1 MSDGL
6 PAPAGCHRA
15 RPAAGAGVNARLW
28 ELFGERGRGVL
39 VTLRRDGRPQ
49 LSNLDY
55 LAEPGLIRCST
66 TGDRAKVR
74 NLRRDPR
81 ASFHVTTADGGA
93 YAVAEGVVTLTPPAA
108 ATDDATSRSWSRS
121 TGGSAASTPTGPTT
135 GRRWSPT
142 AAGAPARRRAGV
154 RLAAVTGPGRSR
166 RPVPGG

>member
-1 MSDGL
+1 MSTS
-6 PAPAGCHRA
+6 
-15 RPAAGAGVNARLW
+15 LW

-81 ASFHVTTADGGA
+81 ASFHVTTPDGGA
-93 YAVAEGVVTLTPPAA
+93 YAVAEGTVTVGPAA
-108 ATDDATSRSWSRS
+108 TSPDARAVEELVEVYRRIRGEHPDWADYR
-121 TGGSAASTPTGPTT
+121 AAMVAD
-135 GRRWSPT
+135 GRL
-142 AAGAPARRRAGV
+142 V
-154 RLAAVTGPGRSR
+154 LRLTVDRVYGW
-166 RPVPGG
+166 RP